1 MASEVPPQ
9 PGKQLPGK
17 TPPCHPPNLGWLH
30 RHPLVTPQ
38 TREASLSPHEATAGR
53 LCVPPWW
60 PPGPAGDT
68 TEVPRAHPER
78 PWDPHWDVTAKQGQS
93 TPWEDRGP
101 IWKVGDPS
109 GRSGTLRKLR
119 DPLGRSGTPWE
130 GRGPLGRWR
139 GGCPSHSQPPLAP
152 HGAFP
157 PVVAD
162 VGQRLRFGLLI
173 FFLISSSQLMSFL
186 PLR

>member
-1 MASEVPPQ
+1 MSPVLALGVSLSPRAVPPALEEMPEVASGVPPQ

-78 PWDPHWDVTAKQGQS
+78 PRDLHRGVRTIRDPQEAQG
-93 TPWEDRGP
+93 PFG
-101 IWKVGDPS
+101 KVGDP
-109 GRSGTLRKLR
+109 
-119 DPLGRSGTPWE
+119 LGGSGTPRE
-130 GRGPLGRWR
+130 VAG
-139 GGCPSHSQPPLAP
+139 GGCPGHSQPPLAP

-157 PVVAD
+157 PAVAD

-173 FFLISSSQLMSFL
+173 FF
-186 PLR
+186 